1 MQTAQGDLVLIGAHT
16 PAPKVFWKGQ
26 PVPQVTGLRVVNGVV
41 TLTVPEDPVL
51 AEMQAAG
58 IKIVRGQS

>member
-1 MQTAQGDLVLIGAHT
+1 MIVI
-16 PAPKVFWKGQ
+16 
-26 PVPQVTGLRVVNGVV
+26 VTRKSDGVV

>member
-1 MQTAQGDLVLIGAHT
+1 MQTTQGDLVLIGAHT
-16 PAPKVFWKGQ
+16 PTPKVFWKGQ

-51 AEMQAAG
+51 VEMQAAG
-58 IKIVRGQS
+58 IKIARGQS

>member
-16 PAPKVFWKGQ
+16 QTPQIFWKGQ
-26 PVPQVTGLRVVNGVV
+26 QVQQVTGLRVVNGVV
-41 TLTVPEDPVL
+41 TITVPEDPVL

-58 IKIVRGQS
+58 IKIVRGKS